1 MKYRKSTY
9 FAAFFG
15 ILGVFGQA
23 QAEPIIE
30 VRNVIDALTTT
41 QTLSQATAAVYG
53 SARDLVFGSNQSG
66 RDVDDIARV
75 NGLVLFGDEAR
86 VKALGKVDEIGR
98 TAAPQTTVE
107 SFDDALTFNEGAL
120 TVTCTDAARKCG
132 TFDWSFDQSL
142 VEGLEGAWDI
152 VKIGVKYGGGRK
164 NKSGTAYFLIDPEG
178 NGADAGSFDIF
189 AYVEPSDNGPL
200 DGIFNHKGKLRGLS
214 HVDFFGS
221 QDVATNTVPEPA
233 AFGLFGIG
241 LIGLGLLARH
251 RRRQDLA
258 AHHPLTRSV

>member
-1 MKYRKSTY
+1 MKFSKSTY

-15 ILGVFGQA
+15 IFGIVGPA

-41 QTLSQATAAVYG
+41 QSLSQATQTVYG

-66 RDVDDIARV
+66 RDVDDIAKV
-75 NGLVLFGDEAR
+75 NGLVLFGDENR
-86 VKALGKVDEIGR
+86 VKALGKVDDIVNSS
-98 TAAPQTTVE
+98 APQTTAE
-107 SFDDALTFNEGAL
+107 SFDDALTFNDGAL
-120 TVTCTDAARKCG
+120 TVTCTDAAGKCG

-142 VEGLEGAWDI
+142 VAGLEGEWDI

-164 NKSGTAYFLIDPEG
+164 NKSGTAYFLIDPDG
-178 NGADAGSFDIF
+178 NGADAGSFDIL
-189 AYVEPSDNGPL
+189 AYADPSDNGPL
-200 DGIFNHKGKLRGLS
+200 DGIFNKKGKLRGLS
-214 HVDFFGS
+214 HVDFFAS

-241 LIGLGLLARH
+241 LLGLGLLARK
-251 RRRQDLA
+251 RRA
-258 AHHPLTRSV
+258 APLL